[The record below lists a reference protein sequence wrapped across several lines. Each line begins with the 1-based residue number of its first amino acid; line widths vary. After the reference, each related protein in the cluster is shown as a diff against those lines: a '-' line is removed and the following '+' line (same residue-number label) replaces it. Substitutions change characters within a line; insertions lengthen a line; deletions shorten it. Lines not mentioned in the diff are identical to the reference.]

1 MKFEDNKHMTLANV
15 RKPAI
20 NFFQRWPTECH
31 TFQRIHIGLGCKDG
45 EANLE
50 EYTRHYGK
58 YC

>member
-1 MKFEDNKHMTLANV
+1 MTLANV